1 MERGVDL
8 NVFPPQCC
16 NNYYDL
22 KNLKVRRENNICIK
36 HIYIIV
42 GGLYDPCADGF
53 IYYKYSLCLLGQP
66 TIAEVVV
73 VNIYII
79 IVLLSYTIY

>member
-1 MERGVDL
+1 MRDL
-8 NVFPPQCC
+8 
-16 NNYYDL
+16 
-22 KNLKVRRENNICIK
+22 
-36 HIYIIV
+36 
-42 GGLYDPCADGF
+42 CADGF
-53 IYYKYSLCLLGQP
+53 IYYKYSLCVLGQP